1 MYQFLFL
8 AEGGRGRQ
16 KLKIKIV
23 KTMDTSRP
31 HTSAHQSC
39 SRHERQPP
47 PPLPPQRS
55 ASNLTSCA
63 VGTAVGAHRT
73 MGGKAV
79 NLPPSGAAWT
89 QRQMGCVSGGSA
101 VAAEAEQREQGR
113 SSAVMVG
120 SVVAELAT
128 RGQRRQRGSSRA
140 VFAGARWQLSG
151 SNERGG
157 RAAGHRRQ
165 LLQHSGGSGGSM
177 ATAASA
183 QGRQRQR
190 RDGAR
195 AAGWRRQWGGSR
207 AVLAAAAHWQQQ
219 QGGGGSAAAAGWC

>member
-16 KLKIKIV
+16 KLKTKIV
-23 KTMDTSRP
+23 KTMDKSRP

-39 SRHERQPP
+39 SRHEQQPP

-55 ASNLTSCA
+55 ASKLTSCA
-63 VGTAVGAHRT
+63 VGTAVGARRT
-73 MGGKAV
+73 TGGKAV
-79 NLPPSGAAWT
+79 NLPPSGAART
-89 QRQMGCVSGGSA
+89 RRQMGCVSGGST

-113 SSAVMVG
+113 SVAVTVG
-120 SVVAELAT
+120 SVVAESAT
-128 RGQRRQRGSSRA
+128 RGQRRQRGGSRA
-140 VFAGARWQLSG
+140 VFAGARRQLSG

-157 RAAGHRRQ
+157 RAAGQR
-165 LLQHSGGSGGSM
+165 LQVLQQSGVSGGST

-183 QGRQRQR
+183 KGRRRQR

-207 AVLAAAAHWQQQ
+207 AVLAAAARWQQQ
-219 QGGGGSAAAAGWC
+219 QGGGGSAEAAGPC